1 MTESSETVK
10 RMKNYVYD
18 LETYPN
24 LFCGV
29 FNSEGQEQ
37 VFEISA
43 RKNNYDELMD
53 FYSPENIR
61 YAIGF
66 NNIKFDAQVM
76 HYLQLNRAEFKNKL
90 GSELTKII
98 YEFVQNLIEK
108 TNNNEFPPYA
118 EWHFKVKQIDLFLMN
133 HYDNK
138 NKMTS

>member
-1 MTESSETVK
+1 M
-10 RMKNYVYD
+10 RNYVYD
-18 LETYPN
+18 LETYQN

-29 FNSEGQEQ
+29 FNTGGEET

-43 RKNNYDELMD
+43 RKNQYDEMMD
-53 FYSPENIR
+53 FYSPQNIK

-66 NNIKFDAQVM
+66 NNVKFDAQVM
-76 HYLQLNRAEFKNKL
+76 HYLTVNREKFKDKP

-98 YEFVQNLIEK
+98 YEFVQKLIEK

-118 EWHFKVKQIDLFLMN
+118 EWHFKVQQIDLFLIN
-133 HYDNK
+133 HYNNK